1 MSQVQLNDW
10 GIGGR
15 GVEKKRQEHNIHRA
29 LTTHKAFPSTLFNS
43 HTIVRQF
50 NCYSHCIDEE

>member
-1 MSQVQLNDW
+1 MSQVQLNGW

-15 GVEKKRQEHNIHRA
+15 GVEKKKQEHNIHRA
-29 LTTHKAFPSTLFNS
+29 LTTYKAFPSTLFNS

-50 NCYSHCIDEE
+50 NCYSH